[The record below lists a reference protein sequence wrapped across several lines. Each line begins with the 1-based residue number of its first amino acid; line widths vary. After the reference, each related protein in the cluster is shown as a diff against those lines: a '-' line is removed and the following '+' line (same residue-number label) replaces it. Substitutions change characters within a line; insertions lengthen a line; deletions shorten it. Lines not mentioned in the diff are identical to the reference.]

1 MSKRWIVVLTFL
13 CLVGPALRAQ
23 SGESGI
29 GEVAAFGGGTSGI
42 GSHAF
47 AGGSSGIAFSRYA
60 LGVFDV
66 SYSRFGHD
74 TLRKYPGLESQNS
87 NLFDFNVSAHIRF
100 PINRKWAPY
109 GIIGP
114 SLLWNSY
121 QAASAGAGGAGVY
134 VSRNDM
140 NFGFHTGGGV
150 RYHINDNWG
159 IRPEVR
165 VVISNQ
171 TYVAFSLGVF
181 FNIEGLF

>member
-13 CLVGPALRAQ
+13 CLVGPPLLAQ

-60 LGVFDV
+60 LGVLDV

-74 TLRKYPGLESQNS
+74 TLRKYPGQESQNS
-87 NLFDFNVSAHIRF
+87 NLFDFNFSAHIRY

-109 GIIGP
+109 GIVGP
-114 SLLWNSY
+114 SLLWNRY